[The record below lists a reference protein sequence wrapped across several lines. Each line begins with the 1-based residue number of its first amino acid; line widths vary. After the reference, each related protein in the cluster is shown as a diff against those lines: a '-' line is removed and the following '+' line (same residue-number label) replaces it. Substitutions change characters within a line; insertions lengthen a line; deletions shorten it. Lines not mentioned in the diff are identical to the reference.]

1 MTLHTP
7 SPIRRWGTGLVYKNE
22 VARGSGGGW
31 VFNRVGGSKALEHP
45 PLFIIP
51 RVSWVG
57 HLPHPLSLFT
67 EALSGWVLLPL
78 FALSLC
84 RHHAINLFVV

>member
-1 MTLHTP
+1 MGGG
-7 SPIRRWGTGLVYKNE
+7 SP
-22 VARGSGGGW
+22 AGW
-31 VFNRVGGSKALEHP
+31 VFNRVGGCKALEQPPP
-45 PLFIIP
+45 PLIIP

-67 EALSGWVLLPL
+67 EALSGCVLLPL